1 MLKGNKGEWSELYVF
16 TKLLADGKLYQSD
29 INLNKDENNY
39 YEVTKAYREE
49 SKSIFEY
56 ERKNEIIISK
66 IENNNKEILANVTID
81 YFLKESKTIL
91 KGINGGKG
99 KSFEINQID
108 EFIKIANINKLTALV
123 TNKSDIKLR
132 IYDHRLA
139 KETDLGFSIKSLLGK
154 DSTLFNTGAGN
165 NFIYEIENDKL
176 DISINS
182 FNKDTYKP
190 SDKSSK
196 ITTRLQKIQDELGLK
211 IKFKGI
217 QSKQLWKNLKMIDG
231 DLPEII
237 GYALLYRWLDK
248 DSSLLKIVS
257 LLEKRDPLNF
267 YFGEESEQKLYE
279 YKLKKFLAE
288 SAMGMTSEKPW
299 HGVYDATGGVIIP
312 KKDGEIVCFH
322 IYDFN
327 LFRDYLIN
335 NTKFEQP
342 STGEDEDNP
351 GHKRTKKGTKNYYYG
366 WLYEEEKKLNFKI
379 NLQIRFK

>member
-39 YEVTKAYREE
+39 YEVIKAYREE

-56 ERKNEIIISK
+56 ERNNEIIISK
-66 IENNNKEILANVTID
+66 IENNNKEILANITID

-91 KGINGGKG
+91 KGINEGKG

-108 EFIKIANINKLTALV
+108 KFIKIANINKLTALV

-154 DSTLFNTGAGN
+154 DSTLFNTGPGN

-176 DISINS
+176 DISLNN
-182 FNKDTYKP
+182 FNRDTYKP

>member
-29 INLNKDENNY
+29 INLNKDEGNY

-66 IENNNKEILANVTID
+66 IENNNKEILANLTID
-81 YFLKESKTIL
+81 YFLEESKTIL
-91 KGINGGKG
+91 KGINDGKG

-123 TNKSDIKLR
+123 TNKSDIRLR

-190 SDKSSK
+190 IDKSSK
-196 ITTRLQKIQDELGLK
+196 ITARLQKIQDELGLK
-211 IKFKGI
+211 IRFKGI

-231 DLPEII
+231 DLPEIM

-299 HGVYDATGGVIIP
+299 HGIYDATGGVIIP

-351 GHKRTKKGTKNYYYG
+351 GHKRTKKGTKTYYYG